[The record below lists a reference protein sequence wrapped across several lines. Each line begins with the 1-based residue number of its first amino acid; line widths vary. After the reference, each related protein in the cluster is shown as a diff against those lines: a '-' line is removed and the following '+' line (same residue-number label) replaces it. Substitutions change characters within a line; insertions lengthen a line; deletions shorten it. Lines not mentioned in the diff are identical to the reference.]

1 MLRAIGLSDMR
12 IYGAVRFGVGRY
24 NNGAEIDSA
33 VETIAEA
40 VASARARAPMA
51 AGRRTQSEGQ

>member
-33 VETIAEA
+33 VEAIAEA
-40 VASARARAPMA
+40 VASARARAPM
-51 AGRRTQSEGQ
+51 RPEERTQSEGQ